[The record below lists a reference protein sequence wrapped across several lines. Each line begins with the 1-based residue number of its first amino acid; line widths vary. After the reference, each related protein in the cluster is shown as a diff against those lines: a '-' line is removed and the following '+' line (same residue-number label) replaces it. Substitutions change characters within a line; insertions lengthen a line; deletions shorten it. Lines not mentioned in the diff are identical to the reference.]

1 MFQAQSALVVTS
13 LLVAITPAYAASSHY
28 ERGDYVSHDAAPTA
42 RTSQDVESITEVYFI
57 VALSAMALLF
67 VALAFIALSGNR
79 NNVSGSSGDGVG
91 LEIAREGYPF
101 SLSSLGMDP
110 EKFLSII
117 NSVSR

>member
-1 MFQAQSALVVTS
+1 MQSALVVTS
-13 LLVAITPAYAASSHY
+13 LVVAITPAYAASHY
-28 ERGDYVSHDAAPTA
+28 EGGDYVSHDAAPTA
-42 RTSQDVESITEVYFI
+42 RTSQDVENITEVYFI

-79 NNVSGSSGDGVG
+79 NNVSASNGDGVG